1 MNAVRNSIAV
11 GIAVVAGAVLGLG
24 QVKVAELADITTL
37 GGDFGAGD
45 DRIQGVQVTLVAW
58 YCAMAVPLAVAL
70 AVAIARVR
78 RDLSAKAWAAVVLA
92 AAVGTLAAY
101 PLVTGYSSAPMRD
114 NTGHAVLLGILLGI
128 VGASAVALAP
138 AIGKGLAAYVA
149 LLWVTALVFTLLVSN
164 TVVYAGMVQPLGLGS
179 LDSLGDSL
187 PDLPY
192 NLAYHLP
199 TMLPVAVAI
208 LVLAGVVSG
217 VAARRNG
224 RWVRS
229 AAVGAVGPVLSAIV
243 YRLTPGQLNLWNE
256 SASVFVLV
264 VAVCC
269 LLIAG
274 TAAALCRKL
283 KRGR

>member
-1 MNAVRNSIAV
+1 MNAVRNSIV
-11 GIAVVAGAVLGLG
+11 LGIAAAAGALLGLG
-24 QVKVAELADITTL
+24 QVKVAELANITTL
-37 GGDFGAGD
+37 GADFGAGD
-45 DRIQGVQVTLVAW
+45 DRVQGVQVTLVAW
-58 YCAMAVPLAVAL
+58 YCAMAVPLAVT
-70 AVAIARVR
+70 IAGLR
-78 RDLSAKAWAAVVLA
+78 RDLGVKVRGAAVLA

-101 PLVTGYSSAPMRD
+101 PFVTGLSGAPLRD
-114 NTGHAVLLGILLGI
+114 DTGPAVLLGVLLGI
-128 VGASAVALAP
+128 VGASAVALVP
-138 AIGKGLAAYVA
+138 AIGKGLAAYVT
-149 LLWVTALVFTLLVSN
+149 LLWVAALVFAPLFFN
-164 TVVYAGMVQPLGLGS
+164 TVVYAGMVQPLS
-179 LDSLGDSL
+179 LDSLGPLGDSL

-229 AAVGAVGPVLSAIV
+229 AAVGAIGPVLAAIV
-243 YRLTPGQLNLWNE
+243 YRLTPGQLYLWNE
-256 SASVFVLV
+256 SAGVLVLV
-264 VAVCC
+264 VAVCS
-269 LLIAG
+269 LLIAA